1 MGRSQLVRCDVVRR
15 SAARLVV
22 VGAFAFVLLGLAAPG
37 VIAQSPQSAQP
48 TVLRAV
54 VDDTITPVIADYVD
68 DAIERAERD
77 GHAALVIELD
87 TPGGLDSS
95 MRDIVQDVLDA
106 RVPVVVYVAPSGARA
121 ASAGA
126 IITLSAHVAA
136 MAPGTTIGAATPVS
150 GGGEDLDAKVVND
163 AAAYAESL
171 ARLRGRS
178 VEFAGEAVRDA
189 RSVTADEAVEIGA
202 VDLMSGSLDE
212 LLAQIDGR
220 TVEVGPD
227 TTPQQLRTAGASV
240 ENYEMGLLRS
250 IRQFL
255 AEPDL
260 VFFLISLGTLA
271 LIYELA
277 TAGIG
282 AGAVIAAVSF
292 VLALAGLSVLPINA
306 AGLVFLGLAAA
317 FFIAE
322 IAAPGVGVA
331 AVGGTIMLVLS
342 GVFLVDDTPGLEL
355 DLTAVLPV
363 AIVTGALVVVAGRL
377 ALRSRR
383 APSKL
388 TGADLYVDRDVTVR
402 VSGGR
407 TITFIEGAW
416 WNIRPANPSDALSDG
431 DVVRVRAVD
440 GLDLVVERIDERVA
454 QLDPSEQKEHP

>member
-1 MGRSQLVRCDVVRR
+1 MGRSQRVRFDVVRR
-15 SAARLVV
+15 RAARLVAV
-22 VGAFAFVLLGLAAPG
+22 VALGLAVLSIA
-37 VIAQSPQSAQP
+37 VFDAAAQSMQPAQP

-54 VDDTITPVIADYVD
+54 VDDTITPVIADYID

-77 GHAALVIELD
+77 GYAALIIELD

-126 IITLSAHVAA
+126 IITFSANIAA

-150 GGGEDLDAKVVND
+150 GGGDDLDAKVVND

-178 VEFAGEAVRDA
+178 VEFAGEAVRDG
-189 RSVTADEAVEIGA
+189 RSITADEAVEIGA
-202 VDLMSGSLDE
+202 VDLMSASLDE
-212 LLAQIDGR
+212 LLTQIDGR
-220 TVEVGPD
+220 TVEVGPER
-227 TTPQQLRTAGASV
+227 TPQQLHTAGASV
-240 ENYEMGLLRS
+240 EDFDMGLLRS

-306 AGLVFLGLAAA
+306 AGVVFLVLAAA
-317 FFIAE
+317 FFVAE
-322 IAAPGVGVA
+322 VAAPGIGVA
-331 AVGGTIMLVLS
+331 AVGGTIMLVLA

-383 APSKL
+383 TPSTT
-388 TGADLYVDRDVTVR
+388 TGAGLYIDRDVTVR
-402 VSGGR
+402 VRDGR
-407 TITFIEGAW
+407 TITFVEGAW
-416 WNIRPANPSDALSDG
+416 WNVRPASPTETLSEG
-431 DVVRVRAVD
+431 DVVRVRDVD
-440 GLDLVVERIDERVA
+440 GLDLVVERVDDKTAPLSR
-454 QLDPSEQKEHP
+454 SEQKEHP